1 VKNKRFTE
9 EQILGFLKQA
19 EGGVP
24 VAELCRKGGFSDAA
38 FYKWRRKYGGME
50 LPEIRRVR
58 ELEAENAKL
67 KRLLAETLLDAE
79 ALKIALGR
87 KR

>member
-1 VKNKRFTE
+1 MKKRFTE

-19 EGGVP
+19 EAGVP
-24 VAELCRKGGFSDAA
+24 VAELCRKGGFSNVA
-38 FYKWRRKYGGME
+38 FYRWRRRYGGME
-50 LPEIRRVR
+50 LSEIRRVR

-67 KRLLAETLLDAE
+67 KKLLAETLLDAE
-79 ALKIALGR
+79 ALKVALGR

>member
-1 VKNKRFTE
+1 MKTRKFTE
-9 EQILGFLKQA
+9 EQILEFLKQA
-19 EGGVP
+19 QAGVP
-24 VAELCRKGGFSDAA
+24 VAEVCRKGGFSDAA
-38 FYKWRRKYGGME
+38 FYKWRRRYGGME

-67 KRLLAETLLDAE
+67 KKLLAESLLDAE
-79 ALKIALGR
+79 ALKVALGR

>member
-9 EQILGFLKQA
+9 EQILEFLKQA
-19 EGGVP
+19 QAGVP
-24 VAELCRKGGFSDAA
+24 VAEVCRKGGFSDAA
-38 FYKWRRKYGGME
+38 FYKWRQRYGGME

-67 KRLLAETLLDAE
+67 KKLLAESLLDAE
-79 ALKIALGR
+79 ALKVALGR

>member
-1 VKNKRFTE
+1 MKKRFTE

-19 EGGVP
+19 EAGVP
-24 VAELCRKGGFSDAA
+24 VAELCRKGGFSNVA
-38 FYKWRRKYGGME
+38 FYRWRRRYGGME
-50 LPEIRRVR
+50 LAEIRRVR

-67 KRLLAETLLDAE
+67 KKLLAESLLDAE
-79 ALKIALGR
+79 ALKVALGR